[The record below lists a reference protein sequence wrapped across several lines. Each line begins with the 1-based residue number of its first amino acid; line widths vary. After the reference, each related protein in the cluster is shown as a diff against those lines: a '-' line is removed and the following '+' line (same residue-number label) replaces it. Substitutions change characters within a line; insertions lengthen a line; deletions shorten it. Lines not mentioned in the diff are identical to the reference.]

1 MWSSGP
7 FRDRETLAPA
17 FNHLTPLNTA
27 EIGGGEGSWDTE
39 GESGRE
45 QLSKSHFLLS

>member
-1 MWSSGP
+1 MWPSGP

-27 EIGGGEGSWDTE
+27 EIGGGRDHGTQ
-39 GESGRE
+39 RE
-45 QLSKSHFLLS
+45 RVAVSN